1 MTTPAPPILAEP
13 RYHRVERAD
22 AVLHLLDEQA
32 PAGHRAPRH
41 SHDRVQFLCVF
52 AGLAAVTTD
61 RGRWMVPPGHALRIP
76 QRLEHEVDMLSE
88 VDLTSLYL
96 PPRPDDEGEDGPT
109 VRAISPLARSLI
121 GEAIRLGDAPE
132 GDRRAA
138 LVYALLAEEAAALPV
153 RPLGLPF
160 PSDPRLAALC
170 RAFMRDPTAEARI
183 DDWAAELAMSRRT
196 FTRFFARQTGAG
208 FATWRQQASIFASLP
223 HLAAG
228 EPVSRVAMRAG
239 YGNVSAFTTMF
250 RRMLGAAP
258 RDYVRAARGDASA

>member
-1 MTTPAPPILAEP
+1 MRMSQATP
-13 RYHRVERAD
+13 RMQRVERPD

-41 SHDRVQFLCVF
+41 SHDRTQFLCVL

-76 QRLEHEVDMLSE
+76 HGLEHEVEMLSE
-88 VDLTSLYL
+88 VDVTSLYL
-96 PPRPDDEGEDGPT
+96 PPRADEPVDEAPS

-121 GEAIRLGDAPE
+121 EEAIRLGDAPE
-132 GDRRAA
+132 GDRKAT

-170 RAFMRDPTAEARI
+170 RGFMRDPSTEARI
-183 DDWAAELAMSRRT
+183 DDWAAALAMSRRT

-239 YGNVSAFTTMF
+239 YSNVSAYTTMF

-258 RDYVRAARGDASA
+258 RDYVRARRPTG

>member
-1 MTTPAPPILAEP
+1 MSQPNPARFL
-13 RYHRVERAD
+13 RVERPGAL
-22 AVLHLLDEQA
+22 LHLLDEQA
-32 PAGHRAPRH
+32 PAGHHAPRH
-41 SHDRVQFLCVF
+41 SHDRTQFLCVF
-52 AGLAAVTTD
+52 AGLVAVHTD

-76 QRLEHEVDMLSE
+76 LGLAHEVDMLTE

-96 PPRPDDEGEDGPT
+96 PPRAGEPAEAGPT
-109 VRAISPLARSLI
+109 VRAISPLARALI
-121 GEAIRLGDAPE
+121 AEAIRLGGAPQDDA
-132 GDRRAA
+132 RAG
-138 LVYALLAEEAAALPV
+138 LVYALLAEETAVLPV

-160 PSDPRLAALC
+160 PSDARLAALC
-170 RAFMRDPTAEARI
+170 RAFMRDPTTEARV
-183 DDWAAELAMSRRT
+183 DDWAARLAMSRRT

-208 FATWRQQASIFASLP
+208 FATWRQQAAIFASLP

-258 RDYVRAARGDASA
+258 RDYVRAAAGRGDG